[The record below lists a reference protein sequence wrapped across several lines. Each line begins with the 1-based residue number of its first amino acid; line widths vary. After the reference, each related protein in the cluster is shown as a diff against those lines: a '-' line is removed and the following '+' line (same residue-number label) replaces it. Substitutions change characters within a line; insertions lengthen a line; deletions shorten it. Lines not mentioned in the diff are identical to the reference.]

1 MAVFIPFTAPGD
13 RIEAV
18 LVEKRD
24 RFARAKLI
32 RILEPGP
39 GRIIPPC
46 PYHFR
51 TAVEGT
57 PEQTLHAPR
66 FALHTP
72 PPFCGGCSLQHLTY
86 DQQLK
91 NKRALVQETL
101 ERLGGLKGIDVRPV
115 LGMKDPW
122 RYRNKV
128 QQPVGWSPS
137 RKQLISGFYQ
147 AGSHAIL
154 PIDDCLIQ
162 SDLSV
167 KLVNRAKAL
176 LGQYKIPAYDEA
188 RHSGWI
194 RHLLVRTN
202 SAGQALLVFVT
213 RTPEFFKEREIV
225 TTLLNEFPA
234 LIGVHQNVQPARSNV
249 ILGRTWRSIAGANFM
264 EEQLG
269 ALRFRLSAGSFF
281 QVNTAQAQ
289 VLYDTVKTMAGS
301 GRRLLDLYTGVG
313 TIALWL
319 AERFSEVAGIEENP
333 TAIEDAEANAELNGI
348 ENARFLAEPTENFL
362 RELDPHAGGKELT
375 IVVDPPRAGCEPQV
389 LDAITQLRPG
399 RMVYVSCDPA
409 TLARD
414 LKFLTQQGYRLED
427 IQPVDLFPHT
437 PHIETA
443 VKLSI

>member
-1 MAVFIPFTAPGD
+1 
-13 RIEAV
+13 
-18 LVEKRD
+18 
-24 RFARAKLI
+24 
-32 RILEPGP
+32 
-39 GRIIPPC
+39 
-46 PYHFR
+46 
-51 TAVEGT
+51 
-57 PEQTLHAPR
+57 
-66 FALHTP
+66 
-72 PPFCGGCSLQHLTY
+72 
-86 DQQLK
+86 
-91 NKRALVQETL
+91 
-101 ERLGGLKGIDVRPV
+101 
-115 LGMKDPW
+115 
-122 RYRNKV
+122 
-128 QQPVGWSPS
+128 
-137 RKQLISGFYQ
+137 
-147 AGSHAIL
+147 
-154 PIDDCLIQ
+154 
-162 SDLSV
+162 
-167 KLVNRAKAL
+167 
-176 LGQYKIPAYDEA
+176 
-188 RHSGWI
+188 
-194 RHLLVRTN
+194 
-202 SAGQALLVFVT
+202 
-213 RTPEFFKEREIV
+213 
-225 TTLLNEFPA
+225 
-234 LIGVHQNVQPARSNV
+234 VHQNVQPARSNV